1 MLKLILAVCLL
12 LLQACGS
19 GGNSTT
25 LGQISF
31 TEGGAYIPVAA
42 MNTGLLATKVSDADP
57 NKSVTTST
65 TTYNLQW
72 STPDGNGPAYANA
85 YFEGTWKPSTHLQ
98 LWGQTLTAPCTS
110 TDYKNCSS
118 ASFTRPHEDVIT
130 ALHQGWTGKG
140 VNILI
145 EDTLSGEKFFHGI
158 NTGLIASRNAPG
170 ANIYGMDLN
179 NSSTVFDNQLGAR
192 PDAGYA
198 DTINLGVVN
207 ASYGV
212 DLKKTIGKDGPWT
225 DTELLKARKDYEG
238 SASIRSNR
246 YNDSGKYGDLQQ
258 FKFADS
264 VIVQAAGNDKIKVD
278 QDPTSWYLSKDS
290 GIKPRLLIVGAVS
303 SNGSTSQP
311 SSLSS
316 YSNTAGSDPDL
327 QGRFLL
333 AFDSTPYSDGNVAF
347 NGTTLNTGVG
357 TSYAAPRI
365 SAYVAIVRSKF
376 PNLNA
381 SNTASIL
388 LDTARY
394 DTLACSKTAQGCDP
408 AIYGKGEASLSRA
421 LAPVGK
427 LR

>member
-85 YFEGTWKPSTHLQ
+85 YFEGSWKPSTHLQ

-118 ASFTRPHEDVIT
+118 ASFTRLHEDVIT

-212 DLKKTIGKDGPWT
+212 DLKKSIGKDGPWT
-225 DTELLKARKDYEG
+225 DAELLQARIDYAS
-238 SASIRSNR
+238 SASIRSNI

-258 FKFADS
+258 FKYADA
-264 VIVQAAGNDKIKVD
+264 VIV
-278 QDPTSWYLSKDS
+278 
-290 GIKPRLLIVGAVS
+290 
-303 SNGSTSQP
+303 
-311 SSLSS
+311 
-316 YSNTAGSDPDL
+316 
-327 QGRFLL
+327 
-333 AFDSTPYSDGNVAF
+333 
-347 NGTTLNTGVG
+347 
-357 TSYAAPRI
+357 
-365 SAYVAIVRSKF
+365 
-376 PNLNA
+376 
-381 SNTASIL
+381 
-388 LDTARY
+388 
-394 DTLACSKTAQGCDP
+394 
-408 AIYGKGEASLSRA
+408 
-421 LAPVGK
+421 
-427 LR
+427 